1 MRRSLRPLT
10 CLAGFFAV
18 AVFLWPA
25 DAFAQ
30 RGRAPIRTGPVG
42 VVRTGFYRPVY
53 YRPYYYRP
61 FYYGPFYDHYFW
73 GAGWGPY
80 GFYPSFWY
88 SQYPGYRYVYDEA
101 SLRIQVTPR
110 EAQVYVDGYYV
121 GMVDSFD
128 GTFQRLHLSPGEHVS
143 EIFLEGHRTIREP
156 MLFHPREG
164 YQLRRAMEPLAAGDP
179 AAERP
184 RPDPNTRQAPP
195 SYPGDAR
202 RPESPGD
209 QIRSEQGGAIVVRVQ
224 PSDATLIVD
233 GQKWDML
240 AGREPLTIHLAEG
253 PHRIEVQKDGYRT
266 FSTEVRVRRG
276 ETVPLNISLKSGG
289 GV

>member
-1 MRRSLRPLT
+1 MRRSVRSLSLIAGLFAIT
-10 CLAGFFAV
+10 FVLAPTDV
-18 AVFLWPA
+18 Y
-25 DAFAQ
+25 AQ
-30 RGRAPIRTGPVG
+30 RGRPIARPGSVRVVG
-42 VVRTGFYRPVY
+42 AGFYRPYY

-61 FYYGPFYDHYFW
+61 YFYGSFYDPYFW

-80 GFYPSFWY
+80 GFYPSIWY

-128 GTFQRLHLSPGEHVS
+128 GTFQRLHLSPGEHVI
-143 EIFLEGHRTIREP
+143 EIFLEGYQTIREP
-156 MLFHPREG
+156 MQFRPREG
-164 YQLRRAMEPLAAGDP
+164 YQLRRALEPLAAGAP

-184 RPDPNTRQAPP
+184 RPDPDARQAPP

-202 RPESPGD
+202 RPDEPRG
-209 QIRSEQGGAIVVRVQ
+209 QIRSDEGGAIVVRVQ
-224 PSDATLIVD
+224 PADATLIVD
-233 GQKWDML
+233 GQKWDTL
-240 AGREPLTIHLAEG
+240 AGREPLTIHLSEG
-253 PHRIEVQKDGYRT
+253 AHRIEVQREGYRT
-266 FSTEVRVRRG
+266 FSTEIRVRRG
-276 ETVPLNISLKSGG
+276 ETVPLNISLRSGG

>member
-1 MRRSLRPLT
+1 MRRILRSSSL
-10 CLAGFFAV
+10 LAGSFAI
-18 AVFLWPA
+18 ALVFAPT
-25 DAFAQ
+25 DVHAQ
-30 RGRAPIRTGPVG
+30 RGRAQIRTGPVG
-42 VVRTGFYRPVY
+42 VLRASFYRPVY
-53 YRPYYYRP
+53 YRSFYSP
-61 FYYGPFYDHYFW
+61 FFW

-80 GFYPSFWY
+80 GFYPSIWDA
-88 SQYPGYRYVYDEA
+88 QYPRYRYVYDEA

-121 GMVDSFD
+121 GTVDSFD
-128 GTFQRLHLSPGEHVS
+128 GTFQRLHLSPGEHVI

-156 MLFHPREG
+156 MLFRPREG

-184 RPDPNTRQAPP
+184 RPDPDARQAPP

-202 RPESPGD
+202 RPERARD
-209 QIRSEQGGAIVVRVQ
+209 QIRSNDGGSIVVRVQ

-233 GQKWDML
+233 GETWDTL
-240 AGREPLTIHLAEG
+240 AGREPLTIHLPEG
-253 PHRIEVQKDGYRT
+253 QHRIEVQKDGYRT
-266 FSTEVRVRRG
+266 FLTEVRVRRG
-276 ETVPLNISLKSGG
+276 ETVPLNISLRSGG